1 MSNSRR
7 QRRQLAKNFGLLG
20 KEKNLSEK
28 RERFRRSNEM
38 GQQFHLRHLEE
49 TMNFQLEQDRKKSET
64 KILESSAKLQE
75 TRSEEFVLTNTDSF
89 DFLKNQNDYSDIQGS
104 DE

>member
-1 MSNSRR
+1 MSDSRR

-20 KEKNLSEK
+20 NEKNLAQK

-49 TMNFQLEQDRKKSET
+49 TINFQLEEDRKKNEI

-75 TRSEEFVLTNTDSF
+75 TRSDQFVLTNTDSF

>member
-20 KEKNLSEK
+20 KEENLLQK

-49 TMNFQLEQDRKKSET
+49 TINHQMEVERKKEEEKLIEST
-64 KILESSAKLQE
+64 KKLQQLNSQE
-75 TRSEEFVLTNTDSF
+75 FTPSISESF
-89 DFLKNQNDYSDIQGS
+89 SFLKQIDNSEVKGS

>member
-7 QRRQLAKNFGLLG
+7 QRRQLAKSFGLLG
-20 KEKNLSEK
+20 KEQSISQK

-49 TMNFQLEQDRKKSET
+49 TVNSQIEIERKREEE
-64 KILESSAKLQE
+64 KIIEASKKLQE
-75 TRSEEFVLTNTDSF
+75 EDLNELSLSNSGSFSFLQEINNSEVT
-89 DFLKNQNDYSDIQGS
+89 GS
-104 DE
+104 NE

>member
-1 MSNSRR
+1 MSESRR

-20 KEKNLSEK
+20 NEKNLSQK

-49 TMNFQLEQDRKKSET
+49 TMNFQLEEERKKNEA
-64 KILESSAKLQE
+64 KILESTLKLQE
-75 TRSEEFVLTNTDSF
+75 KNSDSFVLGNTDSF
-89 DFLKNQNDYSDIQGS
+89 NFLKQEGDNFEIKGS

>member
-1 MSNSRR
+1 MSDSRR

-20 KEKNLSEK
+20 NEKNLSQK

-49 TMNFQLEQDRKKSET
+49 TMNFQLEEDRKKNEI

>member
-1 MSNSRR
+1 
-7 QRRQLAKNFGLLG
+7 
-20 KEKNLSEK
+20 
-28 RERFRRSNEM
+28 M

-49 TMNFQLEQDRKKSET
+49 TMNFQLEEDRKKNEI

-75 TRSEEFVLTNTDSF
+75 TRSEQFVLTNTDSF

>member
-49 TMNFQLEQDRKKSET
+49 NMNSQLEEERKRNEV
-64 KILESSAKLQE
+64 KILESSLKLQE
-75 TRSEEFVLTNTDSF
+75 ENSDNFVLSSPDSF
-89 DFLKNQNDYSDIQGS
+89 DFLKNQTDYSDVQGS